1 MLSKVDALKR
11 TVRVALAL
19 SVCAVWSV
27 AAAGAAEQE
36 KGQIRK
42 VEINE
47 PGGQILSFPHL
58 VGSTLVVMKGTR
70 IEPQATAKMKIGS
83 RRGFVRIDINKG
95 DIKGIQPA
103 RRFGED
109 FLTYVLWAVSVDGS
123 AMNLG
128 EITFDKKKPVGIN
141 VTTPWQTFWLMIT
154 AEPDYAVTQPSSV
167 VVLISQNQN
176 GLQTDLK
183 ALPVPGK
190 LFYYTHYSGYSTQPG
205 PIALK
210 LPNEIIQGRM
220 AIKLASKAGVL
231 GSASAGSKD
240 LEEVAGIRQTLER
253 AKGYLRQAEKTH
265 SVGGDPKEVIQ
276 FARTAVQVAENARA
290 LALGAVGGI
299 SVRLLELDLE
309 NKEKEVVAAKKQFR
323 DYKTRVAGQLK
334 EAEAARKRAAEA
346 EQAAQR
352 RVEAAERAAQEK
364 IQNASSA
371 TGDAQKNTNQLRQQL
386 TSLEATY
393 QQSMK
398 AARGRITELR
408 KEREAICGE
417 LRRQLGSLGQLTEHG
432 NDMVLTLASDVL
444 FDLGSYAL
452 RPISRESLAKV
463 AVLRLLLF
471 PEANVRYEGHTDLVG
486 ENDFNHWLSEQ
497 RALAVYEYF
506 LEEELSHSTKS
517 RAIRDIEVKISAVE
531 RLLKMK
537 FKRGSNPRRKSL
549 MAQLGDRVV
558 GRGERDP
565 VENISGPSELNR
577 RVTLL
582 FPPAQMGQFSSRCQ
596 APAEE
601 DSNLLSGGKSKTGY

>member
-42 VEINE
+42 VEVNE

-58 VGSTLVVMKGTR
+58 VGSTLVVMKGSR

-253 AKGYLRQAEKTH
+253 AKGYLQQAEKTH

-309 NKEKEVVAAKKQFR
+309 NKEKEVVAAKKQLR
-323 DYKTRVAGQLK
+323 DYKTRVGAQLK
-334 EAEAARKRAAEA
+334 EAEAAQKRAAEA
-346 EQAAQR
+346 EQ
-352 RVEAAERAAQEK
+352 RAKKQLQE
-364 IQNASSA
+364 ASSV
-371 TGDAQKNTNQLRQQL
+371 TGDAQKNTDQLRQQL
-386 TSLEATY
+386 TSLETTY

-408 KEREAICGE
+408 KERKAICGE

-452 RPISRESLAKV
+452 RPVSRESLAKV

-506 LEEELSHSTKS
+506 LEEELSHSTKP
-517 RAIRDIEVKISAVE
+517 RAIRDIEVQISAVE
-531 RLLKMK
+531 RLLKLK
-537 FKRGSNPRRKSL
+537 FRRGSNPRRKAL
-549 MAQLGDRVV
+549 MAQLGDKVV

-601 DSNLLSGGKSKTGY
+601 DANLLSGGESKIGY